1 VSVGGRGPA
10 QLQPETI
17 GKYRIVEPIGRGGM
31 GMIFK
36 ARDPVL
42 DRLVA
47 VKVISLEVEVS
58 DDLRARFFREAKA
71 CAKLNHP
78 NIVTVHDM
86 GEDAGRLF
94 IVMELLQGEELRQI
108 IKASTPLA
116 LEDKLSLIRQ
126 VCRGLHY
133 AHQQGVV
140 HRDMKPANIFVLSS
154 RQVKILDFG
163 IAQLATTDPALT
175 RTGLIMGTLRY
186 ISPEQVRGRVDH
198 RSDMF
203 SLGSVLYELL
213 TSRPPFLGDDP
224 LQILEQLRSDD
235 PPAPTQIDPTIP
247 PELEAVVRRAMR
259 KDPAERYRDLDEMGA
274 ALEAVHAGVIERL
287 QARSEQERQDEERQ
301 AVQRAREMAT
311 QGRNEA
317 LSIEVTQY
325 APALW
330 ADAEARL
337 AEAQAA
343 LSARAS
349 ARAVPLFAEASSLY
363 RQAEEATGVARE
375 RERRRAGAARERV
388 GEARRTA
395 EAIDAEHRAASR
407 WSEAVATSDEAEAA
421 WLRKQYGRAAERFEA
436 ALALYHR
443 AQSEA
448 RDAGRREREEAE
460 RRPPE
465 PADQLTVLMPP
476 TDATQPATGPAG
488 EDDDATVVADSM
500 LPRGSVAAPVARA
513 QVAAPRPRRAVP
525 WPLAWLPVTP
535 SRAYAVTA
543 AGVSLIAV
551 VSWRL
556 LASAPSQESPVTT
569 ASPPSQVAPVAP
581 SPVAPVTPSP
591 VAPVAPSPV
600 APVAPSPVAP
610 VTAPLGA
617 PTAAAPPP
625 APSAAPPPAPS
636 AAPPPAPSVAPPAAR
651 PVAPPVAPQPLPAAK
666 APRQEAAKIAA
677 PTPEPAIRQSIED
690 KLRRAGML
698 RGSNP
703 DDTGVTIAD
712 VGTDGS
718 VRLVG
723 VLKDAAARRTAAD
736 LVRAVAGVTSV
747 DVRRVTVTTGWDT
760 Q

>member
-488 EDDDATVVADSM
+488 EDDDATVVADAM

-513 QVAAPRPRRAVP
+513 DVAVARADVAAPRPRRAVP
-525 WPLAWLPVTP
+525 WPLAWLRMAPA
-535 SRAYAVTA
+535 RAFAATA
-543 AGVSLIAV
+543 ACAVVIAV

-556 LASAPSQESPVTT
+556 LAPAPSQEPTVTT
-569 ASPPSQVAPVAP
+569 ASPPSQVAPVA
-581 SPVAPVTPSP
+581 PSP

-610 VTAPLGA
+610 LTAPLGA
-617 PTAAAPPP
+617 QTAAAPPP
-625 APSAAPPPAPS
+625 APSVASPAW
-636 AAPPPAPSVAPPAAR
+636 R
-651 PVAPPVAPQPLPAAK
+651 PVAPPVAPQPPPAAK

>member
-10 QLQPETI
+10 QLQPEAI

-31 GMIFK
+31 GMIYK

-47 VKVISLEVEVS
+47 LKVISPEVEVS

-94 IVMELLQGEELRQI
+94 IVMELLQGEELRQV
-108 IKASTPLA
+108 IKADTPLT
-116 LEDKLSLIRQ
+116 LDDKLALIRQ

-140 HRDMKPANIFVLSS
+140 HRDMKPANIFVLRSG
-154 RQVKILDFG
+154 QAKILDFG
-163 IAQLATTDPALT
+163 IAQLATTDPGLT

-224 LQILEQLRSDD
+224 LQILEQLRGED

-274 ALEAVHAGVIERL
+274 ALEAVHAGVIERR
-287 QARSEQERQDEERQ
+287 QARSEPERQDEERQ

-311 QGRNEA
+311 QGRNQA
-317 LSIEVTQY
+317 LSTEVTQY

-343 LSARAS
+343 LSAQAS

-388 GEARRTA
+388 GEARRTT
-395 EAIDAEHRAASR
+395 EAIDAEHRAAAT
-407 WSEAVATSDEAEAA
+407 WSEAVAASDEAEAA
-421 WLRKQYGRAAERFEA
+421 WLRKQYARAAERFEA

-448 RDAGRREREEAE
+448 RDAGRREQQEAG
-460 RRPPE
+460 RRPTE
-465 PADQLTVLMPP
+465 PADQPTVLMPSTDSLPP
-476 TDATQPATGPAG
+476 TVPARI
-488 EDDDATVVADSM
+488 EDDATVVA
-500 LPRGSVAAPVARA
+500 APK
-513 QVAAPRPRRAVP
+513 PRRAVP
-525 WPLAWLPVTP
+525 WLPM
-535 SRAYAVTA
+535 TA
-543 AGVSLIAV
+543 AGGALLGVVAV
-551 VSWRL
+551 VSWYL
-556 LASAPSQESPVTT
+556 LAAAPSPQPTVT
-569 ASPPSQVAPVAP
+569 ASPPAQVAPATP
-581 SPVAPVTPSP
+581 PPVAPVTSP
-591 VAPVAPSPV
+591 PASPPPEP
-600 APVAPSPVAP
+600 A
-610 VTAPLGA
+610 GA
-617 PTAAAPPP
+617 STPAPPM
-625 APSAAPPPAPS
+625 AS
-636 AAPPPAPSVAPPAAR
+636 PAAR
-651 PVAPPVAPQPLPAAK
+651 PGALPSAPQTPPAAK
-666 APRQEAAKIAA
+666 APRAEAAKVAA
-677 PTPEPAIRQSIED
+677 PVIRQSVED

-698 RGSNP
+698 RGSSP
-703 DDTGVTIAD
+703 DDTGVKIAD

-723 VLKDAAARRTAAD
+723 VLKDGAAKRAAAD

-747 DVRRVTVTTGWDT
+747 DVRRVTVTTGWDS

>member
-1 VSVGGRGPA
+1 MSVGGRGPA

-36 ARDPVL
+36 AHDPIL

-108 IKASTPLA
+108 IKADMPLT
-116 LEDKLSLIRQ
+116 LDDKLALIRQ

-140 HRDMKPANIFVLSS
+140 HRDMKPANIFVLRS

-163 IAQLATTDPALT
+163 IAQLATTDPGLT

-224 LQILEQLRSDD
+224 LQILEQLRSED
-235 PPAPTQIDPTIP
+235 PPAPTQLDPTIP

-287 QARSEQERQDEERQ
+287 QARSEQERQDEELQ
-301 AVQRAREMAT
+301 AVQRARSMAT
-311 QGRNEA
+311 QGRNQA

-343 LSARAS
+343 LSAQAS

-388 GEARRTA
+388 GEARRIA
-395 EAIDAEHRAASR
+395 EAIDAEHRAST
-407 WSEAVATSDEAEAA
+407 WSTAVATSDEAEAA
-421 WLRKQYGRAAERFEA
+421 WLRQQYARAAERFEA

-448 RDAGRREREEAE
+448 RDAGRQEREEAG

-465 PADQLTVLMPP
+465 QADQPTVLMPS
-476 TDATQPATGPAG
+476 TDSTQPSAGPAG
-488 EDDDATVVADSM
+488 KDDDATVLADAM
-500 LPRGSVAAPVARA
+500 LPRVVAPVARA
-513 QVAAPRPRRAVP
+513 EVAAPRPRRG
-525 WPLAWLPVTP
+525 P
-535 SRAYAVTA
+535 SRAHTVMATIGLVA
-543 AGVSLIAV
+543 AILLAV
-551 VSWRL
+551 VYWRFQ
-556 LASAPSQESPVTT
+556 ATPAPKGQL
-569 ASPPSQVAPVAP
+569 PVAP
-581 SPVAPVTPSP
+581 E
-591 VAPVAPSPV
+591 VAPS
-600 APVAPSPVAP
+600 
-610 VTAPLGA
+610 
-617 PTAAAPPP
+617 
-625 APSAAPPPAPS
+625 
-636 AAPPPAPSVAPPAAR
+636 
-651 PVAPPVAPQPLPAAK
+651 VAPPVAPQPPPEAK
-666 APRQEAAKIAA
+666 APPKGTAKVVA
-677 PTPEPAIRQSIED
+677 PTPEPTIRQTIED
-690 KLRRAGML
+690 KLRGAGML

-703 DDTGVTIAD
+703 DDSGVTIAD
-712 VGTDGS
+712 VGADGR

-723 VLKDAAARRTAAD
+723 VLKNRSARQAAAD
-736 LVRAVAGVTSV
+736 LVRAVAGVTAV
-747 DVRRVTVTTGWDT
+747 DVSRVTVKEGWSS

>member
-1 VSVGGRGPA
+1 MSVGGRGPA
-10 QLQPETI
+10 QLPPEAI

-31 GMIFK
+31 GMIYK

-47 VKVISLEVEVS
+47 LKVISPEVEVS

-86 GEDAGRLF
+86 GEDEGRLF

-108 IKASTPLA
+108 IRANTPLT
-116 LEDKLSLIRQ
+116 LDDKLSLIRQ

-140 HRDMKPANIFVLSS
+140 HRDMKPANIFVLRS

-203 SLGSVLYELL
+203 SVGSVLYELL

-224 LQILEQLRSDD
+224 LQILEQLRNED

-259 KDPAERYRDLDEMGA
+259 KDPAERYRDLDEMGE
-274 ALEAVHAGVIERL
+274 ALEAVHAGVIERR

-311 QGRNEA
+311 QGRNQA
-317 LSIEVTQY
+317 LSTEVTQY

-343 LSARAS
+343 LSAQAA

-395 EAIDAEHRAASR
+395 EAIDAEHRAAST
-407 WSEAVATSDEAEAA
+407 WSEAVAASDEAEAA
-421 WLRKQYGRAAERFEA
+421 WLRKQYARAAERFEA
-436 ALALYHR
+436 ALALYHH

-448 RDAGRREREEAE
+448 RDAGRRERQEAD
-460 RRPPE
+460 RRPPD
-465 PADQLTVLMPP
+465 PADQPTVLMPS
-476 TDATQPATGPAG
+476 TDATQPSAGPAG
-488 EDDDATVVADSM
+488 KDDDATVVA
-500 LPRGSVAAPVARA
+500 APK
-513 QVAAPRPRRAVP
+513 PRRAVP
-525 WPLAWLPVTP
+525 WLPMTP

-543 AGVSLIAV
+543 AVAILIV
-551 VSWRL
+551 VVAWRL
-556 LASAPSQESPVTT
+556 LASAPSQQPMVT

-581 SPVAPVTPSP
+581 PSP
-591 VAPVAPSPV
+591 VAPVA
-600 APVAPSPVAP
+600 
-610 VTAPLGA
+610 
-617 PTAAAPPP
+617 
-625 APSAAPPPAPS
+625 APSA
-636 AAPPPAPSVAPPAAR
+636 
-651 PVAPPVAPQPLPAAK
+651 APPVAPQPPPAAK
-666 APRQEAAKIAA
+666 APREETAKVAA
-677 PTPEPAIRQSIED
+677 PTPEPTIRQSIED
-690 KLRRAGML
+690 TLRRAGML

-703 DDTGVTIAD
+703 DDTGVTIAA

-723 VLKDAAARRTAAD
+723 VLKDGAARRAAAD

-747 DVRRVTVTTGWDT
+747 DVRRVTVTTGWDS